1 MPRKPTQTFGHIAFS
16 KDGSVTQHLTRLSEE
31 KPTQELEA
39 LQKVLSL
46 FNESWSGHHVSFVRQ
61 LTERDHDFIVDVD
74 GKETDIQLTELVD
87 RSFTFPITAD
97 EYNSGKWSHY
107 VLKASGEIPWAIDPA
122 KKDTALLEVI
132 RRKLLKNYAKS
143 TERPLWLVVFATF
156 MYETEYMQAGE
167 LKISLGLQN
176 ARDYLRTETRNV
188 FDAVWFCNLETRPIC
203 VWSR

>member
-167 LKISLGLQN
+167 LKISLGLQK
-176 ARDYLRTETRNV
+176 
-188 FDAVWFCNLETRPIC
+188 RP
-203 VWSR
+203 RLFAYGDKERL

>member
-1 MPRKPTQTFGHIAFS
+1 MPRKPTQTLGHIAFS
-16 KDGSVTQHLTRLSEE
+16 KDGAVTPHLTRLSEE
-31 KPTQELEA
+31 KPIQELEA

-46 FNESWSGHHVSFVRQ
+46 FNESRSGHHVSFVRQ
-61 LTERDHDFIVDVD
+61 LAERDHDFTVEVD
-74 GKETDIQLTELVD
+74 GKQTDIQLTELVD
-87 RSFTFPITAD
+87 RSFTFPVTAD

-107 VLKASGEIPWAIDPA
+107 VVKASGEIPWAIDPA
-122 KKDTALLEVI
+122 KKETALLEVI
-132 RRKLLKNYAKS
+132 RGKLLKNYAKS

-167 LKISLGLQN
+167 LKVSPGLQN
-176 ARDYLRTETRNV
+176 ARDYLRTEARNV